1 LHHSVT
7 PDARPGAAPL
17 DVLVIGAGQAGLVM
31 GYELAQRRLIFEIVD
46 AAPEVGH
53 SWRKRWDSLKLF
65 TAAQYN
71 HLPGKRFPG
80 PGDTYPGK
88 DEVADFLRDY
98 AAELELPVRLNTAVT
113 GLARNGAGYVADTPS
128 GELRAQQVV
137 VATGPFQ
144 VPFIPELASELE
156 PRVEQLHSVEYRD
169 PEALPEGR
177 VLVVGGANTGCQI
190 ALELSEVREVD
201 IAVGDRLPTVP
212 QRPMGRDVWWWGEKL
227 GITRV
232 TVDSRLGRRMSD
244 RDVVIGGGQKELRR
258 QGVTVRPRAI
268 GATNGSVRFADYSE
282 GEYDVVIWA
291 TGFHVDHSW
300 IDMPDIKDVEGRVA
314 HNRGVTRS
322 PGLYLLGLS
331 WQYKRT
337 SALLGWVAEDAGYLA
352 EQIAS
357 TNESKPHPYSAAV
370 RG

>member
-1 LHHSVT
+1 MHTSVT
-7 PDARPGAAPL
+7 PEPRNGAAPL
-17 DVLVIGAGQAGLVM
+17 DVLVIGAGQAGLAM
-31 GYELAQRRLIFEIVD
+31 GYELAQRRLSFKIVD
-46 AAPEVGH
+46 AAPEIGH

-71 HLPGKRFPG
+71 HLPGKRFPA
-80 PGDTYPGK
+80 PVDTYPGK

-98 AAELELPVRLNTAVT
+98 AAEFELPVRLNTEVT
-113 GLARNGAGYVADTPS
+113 GLAPNGAGYVADTPS
-128 GELRAQQVV
+128 GEVRAQQVV

-144 VPFIPELASELE
+144 VPFIPGLASELD
-156 PRVEQLHSVEYRD
+156 PRVHHLHSVEYRD

-201 IAVGDRLPTVP
+201 IAVGDRLPTVS
-212 QRPMGRDVWWWGEKL
+212 QRPMRRDVWWWGEKL

-232 TVDSRLGRRMSD
+232 TVDSRLGRRMSE
-244 RDVVIGGGQKELRR
+244 RDVVIGGGHKELRR
-258 QGVTVRPRAI
+258 HGVTVRPRVT
-268 GATNGSVRFADYSE
+268 GATNGSVRFADASD
-282 GEYDVVIWA
+282 GEYEVVIWA
-291 TGFHVDHSW
+291 TGFQVDHSW
-300 IDMPDIKDVEGRVA
+300 IDMPDIKDAKGRVT

-331 WQYKRT
+331 WQYRRT
-337 SALLGWVAEDAGYLA
+337 SALLGWVAEDARHLA

-357 TNESKPHPYSAAV
+357 TEPIPAPPA
-370 RG
+370 